1 MGNRI
6 QALAIIGCLVLLFV
20 IFETIRKR
28 RLREQYALVWILAGL
43 VLLLLAI
50 RRDLLT
56 QLSQL
61 MGIYYPPSALLV
73 IGIGFIVL
81 VLLSFSVA
89 VSEMS
94 EKVTR
99 LAQRLALLEGE
110 IRAHR
115 DFEILVSTHSL
126 DVSEKKVSV
135 SNADVITATE
145 HERSLRSED
154 KYE

>member
-6 QALAIIGCLVLLFV
+6 QVLAIVGCLALLVV

-28 RLREQYALVWILAGL
+28 RLREQYALIWILAGL
-43 VLLLLAI
+43 VLLLLAT

-56 QLSQL
+56 QVSQL

-73 IGIGFIVL
+73 IGIAFIVL

-99 LAQRLALLEGE
+99 LAQRLALLEAE
-110 IRAHR
+110 VRVQR
-115 DFEILVSTHSL
+115 DAKILAPTHSS
-126 DVSEKKVSV
+126 D
-135 SNADVITATE
+135 ADVIGASGHDSTRTSAF
-145 HERSLRSED
+145 RGED
-154 KYE
+154 KH